1 VKMGS
6 LLGTIDEKDLNRL
19 TTKLVT
25 TTGLWR
31 ISTLFDLS
39 C

>member
-1 VKMGS
+1 MGS
-6 LLGTIDEKDLNRL
+6 LLGTIDEKDLNRV

-25 TTGLWR
+25 TTGRWR
-31 ISTLFDLS
+31 ISTLFVLF